1 MKRLLSVIAIIA
13 MAAPALAFLV
23 GTYQGKPCYHTS
35 AQMPW
40 TMRFNERGTPD
51 CTGEFPQLL
60 AALNTWGNV
69 TNQWFRHARGTN
81 TGTLNR
87 GRDGINL
94 EVWYEPTYVTYGQGS
109 WPYSSGAVAVNMYW
123 MQDNG
128 TFWRVI
134 ENDITFN
141 GYNYTWSA
149 TGQSGRMDIQNI
161 NAHETGH
168 NLVLADLYDSASREF
183 TMYGYVANGE
193 TKKRTLHQDDINGIR
208 YLYPNDEITLESFTA
223 AARAGR
229 VLVTWKVSREENH
242 AGYNL
247 YRREDVGGDADYTK
261 LNQALV
267 VGRSPYEFEDD
278 GVRAGAAYKYLLEAV
293 DLKGGKERFGP
304 ARVEVPTTQKRV
316 FALAQSYPNPAR
328 TSTTIKFALP
338 EATTAELEVYDLS
351 GRRVATLY
359 SGAADAGER
368 EVVWNLAA
376 ADGSAVAPG
385 VYIYRLRANND
396 VAARRLVVAR

>member
-1 MKRLLSVIAIIA
+1 MKKLVCL
-13 MAAPALAFLV
+13 ALAAALV
-23 GTYQGKPCYHTS
+23 SSAFGFSYSGRCHTQ

-40 TMRFNERGTPD
+40 TFNYNNLGTPD
-51 CTGEFPQLL
+51 CANEFTELTTAL
-60 AALNTWGNV
+60 ATWSNVSGQWYRQVRGSNTSELNYGYDSYV
-69 TNQWFRHARGTN
+69 LA
-81 TGTLNR
+81 
-87 GRDGINL
+87 
-94 EVWYEPTYVTYGQGS
+94 VWYHSSYRGSGQRNWTFGRN
-109 WPYSSGAVAVNMYW
+109 AIAVNIYW
-123 MQDNG
+123 YSG
-128 TFWRVI
+128 SSI
-134 ENDITFN
+134 LHNDVCFN
-141 GYNYTWSA
+141 NYDFTWSDS
-149 TGQSGRMDIQNI
+149 GQAGRMDIQNI
-161 NAHETGH
+161 AAHEFGH
-168 NLVLADLYDSASREF
+168 NLCLADLYDSGSREF
-183 TMYGYVANGE
+183 TMYGYSSAGE

-208 YLYPNDEITLESFTA
+208 YIYGYQRIKLESFTA
-223 AARAGR
+223 AAREGR
-229 VLVTWKVSREENH
+229 VLVAWKVSREENH

-247 YRREDVGGDADYTK
+247 YRREDVGGGADYVK
-261 LNQALV
+261 LNEALI
-267 VGRSPYEFEDD
+267 VGRTPYQFEDD

-376 ADGSAVAPG
+376 ADGTTVPPG

>member
-1 MKRLLSVIAIIA
+1 MKKVFIIA
-13 MAAPALAFLV
+13 LIVAVAAPAFAFKAYYY
-23 GTYQGKPCYHTS
+23 GGKVCKHS
-35 AQMPW
+35 KDQIPW
-40 TMRFNERGTPD
+40 TMRFNSRGTPD
-51 CTGEFPQLL
+51 CTGEFIALR
-60 AALNTWGNV
+60 AALNTWSNV
-69 TNQWFRHARGTN
+69 TYQWYRNSRGDNTDKVNKGMDGTN
-81 TGTLNR
+81 LC
-87 GRDGINL
+87 
-94 EVWYEPTYVTYGQGS
+94 VWYEPGYPGQEG
-109 WPYSSGAVAVNMYW
+109 WPSTWGPGAIAVNIFW
-123 MQDNG
+123 LQDAG
-128 TFWRVI
+128 GYYKVI
-134 ENDITFN
+134 ENDVCFN
-141 GYNYTWSA
+141 GHNFTWSNK
-149 TGQSGRMDIQNI
+149 GEVYRMDIQNI
-161 NAHETGH
+161 ATHEFGH
-168 NLVLADLYDSASREF
+168 NLVLADLYDDASRDF
-183 TMYGYVANGE
+183 TMYGYSSTSE

-247 YRREDVGGDADYTK
+247 YRLEDVGGGADYVK
-261 LNQALV
+261 LNEALI
-267 VGRSPYEFEDD
+267 VGRTPYQFEDD

-376 ADGSAVAPG
+376 ADGTTVPPG